1 MMPKA
6 RGSVLE
12 LCVENRLY
20 EQAYQIVLEYGF
32 EQLSPSAKVLLLS
45 DRIRRIDFAEDE
57 NLLQYCADVFIE
69 GKYND
74 VLLEYLCRY
83 YNGATKVMTAVF
95 KSADSFGIDTW
106 ALSERIVVQMLYTNE
121 FVDCA
126 DRIYNCYKTKGSGRI
141 KEAYLSYFSYYSF
154 TKDVIAPEGFFLDP

>member
-1 MMPKA
+1 MNRHTDCFRIMDLNSFHHLQKYCFYD
-6 RGSVLE
+6 GS
-12 LCVENRLY
+12 
-20 EQAYQIVLEYGF
+20 
-32 EQLSPSAKVLLLS
+32 
-45 DRIRRIDFAEDE
+45 DWIDFAEDE
-57 NLLQYCADVFIE
+57 NLLQYCADVFTKENII
-69 GKYND
+69 D